1 MCFILIFL
9 QVLFLCFVDVKLL
22 TTRLKINCT
31 PFIVFHYYLG
41 SLITFL
47 VVLVFISS

>member
-1 MCFILIFL
+1 MFYIDIFTG
-9 QVLFLCFVDVKLL
+9 VVFVDVKLL